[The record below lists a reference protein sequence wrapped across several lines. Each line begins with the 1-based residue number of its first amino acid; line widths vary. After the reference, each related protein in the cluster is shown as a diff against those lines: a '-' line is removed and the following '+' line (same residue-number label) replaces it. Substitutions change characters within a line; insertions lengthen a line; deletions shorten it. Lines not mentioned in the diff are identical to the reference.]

1 MDAMDDEVL
10 FVGTAEA
17 EHTEMYLKA
26 IWHIREK
33 GDDVKISTIAKRLN
47 VRQPSVVQMLK
58 KLSERDLVTY
68 NKAGVSLKESGEKV
82 ASSMI
87 RNSRLLEV
95 LMESSLKIEIGTYTG
110 YSALCIA
117 EGLESNG
124 IIHTIDNNEELTYI
138 QNKYFKKSNYRSNI
152 KQYYG
157 DAIKILPRLN
167 ITFDFAFID
176 ADKINYI
183 NYFEMI
189 IKKMKKGGLI
199 ISDNVLWSGKVLE
212 EKNSKDEE
220 TEILKKFNS
229 MLKKDERITNLIIPL
244 RDGLSVSQV
253 N

>member
-58 KLSERDLVTY
+58 KLAERDLVTY

-95 LMESSLKIEIGTYTG
+95 LMESSLKIEIDEEMVCGIEHHMNKQFTD
-110 YSALCIA
+110 ALCTMLNHPRICPHNHNIPF
-117 EGLESNG
+117 GDCCKKTESEQ
-124 IIHTIDNNEELTYI
+124 T
-138 QNKYFKKSNYRSNI
+138 
-152 KQYYG
+152 
-157 DAIKILPRLN
+157 
-167 ITFDFAFID
+167 
-176 ADKINYI
+176 
-183 NYFEMI
+183 
-189 IKKMKKGGLI
+189 
-199 ISDNVLWSGKVLE
+199 
-212 EKNSKDEE
+212 
-220 TEILKKFNS
+220 
-229 MLKKDERITNLIIPL
+229 
-244 RDGLSVSQV
+244 
-253 N
+253 